1 MLWRGRRLAL
11 RGSVRYRSATAGV
24 LLTPPSRQ
32 GCLRI
37 SHRSSSSVIGLILR
51 HLVVFFVYTL
61 GISVALLMLPPL
73 LGLTIGLLL
82 LWLILRFY
90 LLPSS
95 LKGPEDVRAARR
107 LQALRLRPLRGE
119 VLRWTLV
126 AVPVMLV
133 LSWSV
138 GELYISLVPVPPET
152 FNPFGPLVRDPWG
165 RLAITVLAV
174 VAAPV
179 AEEFFFRGV
188 IQHPLEQR
196 WGAAAGIL
204 GAAALFAL
212 VHLLPWIFPLHF
224 FLGTVFGWV
233 VYTTRSIWS
242 GVIFHAGNNALA
254 VLGLGAG
261 EDPLT
266 RPTIW
271 EVGLNADWWFAMGVL
286 VVSLAA
292 AVWVAGR
299 LRSAAGRREAAAG
312 PHALRD

>member
-1 MLWRGRRLAL
+1 MIR
-11 RGSVRYRSATAGV
+11 
-24 LLTPPSRQ
+24 
-32 GCLRI
+32 
-37 SHRSSSSVIGLILR
+37 LILR
-51 HLVVFFVYTL
+51 HLVVFLFYTL
-61 GISVALLMLPPL
+61 GVSVALLMLPPL
-73 LGLTIGLLL
+73 QGLALGLLL
-82 LWLILRFY
+82 LWLLLRFY
-90 LLPSS
+90 LLPSTPE
-95 LKGPEDVRAARR
+95 GPEDMRPARR

-126 AVPVMLV
+126 ALPVMLV

-138 GELYISLVPVPPET
+138 GELYVSLVPVPAET
-152 FNPFGPLVRDPWG
+152 FNPFGPLIGDPWG
-165 RLAITVLAV
+165 QLAITVLAV

-212 VHLLPWIFPLHF
+212 VHLLPWVFPLHF
-224 FLGTVFGWV
+224 FLGAVFGWV

-266 RPTIW
+266 RPTLW
-271 EVGLNADWWFAMGVL
+271 EVGLDADWWLAMGVL

-292 AVWVAGR
+292 AIRVAGH
-299 LRSAAGRREAAAG
+299 LRSAARREEAAAS
-312 PHALRD
+312 PHALQV